1 MVRIARAG
9 DGNLVISRTAPG
21 RGAWLCADPVSGLP
35 REECLEWAVRRRTF
49 TKALREAVSAESVGA
64 LRALAPERARMEI
77 HE

>member
-1 MVRIARAG
+1 M
-9 DGNLVISRTAPG
+9 
-21 RGAWLCADPVSGLP
+21 CADPVSGLP